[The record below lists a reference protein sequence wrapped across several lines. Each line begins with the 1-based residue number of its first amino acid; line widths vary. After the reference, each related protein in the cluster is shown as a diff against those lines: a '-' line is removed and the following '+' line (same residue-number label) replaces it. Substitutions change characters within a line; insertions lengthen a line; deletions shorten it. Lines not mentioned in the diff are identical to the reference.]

1 MSSLSLS
8 RLPRPYQFAILAVL
22 LVAVL
27 WVAVLHSLISSSSS
41 TSEATAPVTHPTLVL
56 HRPAPVKAAPV
67 TPSHPAVA
75 APTHHA
81 VTKATHHASA
91 VPTRHHPVAA
101 PTTRH
106 STSAPVVHHAAA
118 AVPVTH
124 PKTPTAVVHHTSP
137 VTVVHHT
144 APAVTH
150 NAAAP
155 SHPASATATKPATV
169 TPTPTAVT
177 PSTSHAAGVSG
188 EIESQLSA
196 GKMVLV
202 LFWEPKSKVD
212 QYVQQQVAS
221 AAGVLHTRVDVHYA
235 LPTQVGEL
243 GTWTHKIL
251 IAETPTI
258 LMITPSG
265 QVSAVAGF
273 TDAPSIEQTVDQA
286 LGLPLTAPVA
296 KTVKRATPKT
306 LKRAT
311 RHAHH

>member
-8 RLPRPYQFAILAVL
+8 RLPRPYQFAVLAVL

-41 TSEATAPVTHPTLVL
+41 TPEATTPVTHPTLVL
-56 HRPAPVKAAPV
+56 HHPAPVKPAPV
-67 TPSHPAVA
+67 TASHPAVP

-81 VTKATHHASA
+81 VTKVTRHASGVPTTHHAVGKPTVHHSA
-91 VPTRHHPVAA
+91 PA
-101 PTTRH
+101 
-106 STSAPVVHHAAA
+106 APVVHH
-118 AVPVTH
+118 T
-124 PKTPTAVVHHTSP
+124 TPTAVAHHTP
-137 VTVVHHT
+137 PAAVVHHT
-144 APAVTH
+144 APAAVHKTV
-150 NAAAP
+150 AP
-155 SHPASATATKPATV
+155 SHPASSTATKPATV
-169 TPTPTAVT
+169 APTTPAPKTPAVT

-188 EIESQLSA
+188 EIETQLSA

-221 AAGVLHTRVDVHYA
+221 AAGALHSRVDVHYV
-235 LPTQVGEL
+235 LPAQVGEL
-243 GTWTHKIL
+243 GTWTQKVL

-273 TDAPSIEQTVDQA
+273 TDAPSIEQSVDRL

-296 KTVKRATPKT
+296 KTPKHAAPKT

-311 RHAHH
+311 PRAHH